1 MEQKK
6 DGFIGQKAIVVP
18 PAILES
24 LGANDMTRT
33 LHITD
38 IGYYPHAHG
47 HFRERENGSPQHI
60 LVYCTEGEGWVSF
73 GGSRNRVREG
83 QFFIIEAAT
92 PQVYAASASNPWT
105 IYWLHFAGDDA
116 GRFAPHC
123 NRIHT
128 IDSATDTRSDDRIRL
143 FENIYSNLEMGYHI
157 NNLQYV
163 SLSLWHLLG
172 AFLFVAQFCTTGQ
185 TAGAITPGGDPIQLA
200 INHMKAHIGDK
211 LTLQEI
217 AAQTGYS
224 PSYFGQLFLRQTGY
238 APLCYFAQLKIQEA
252 CSLLDFSEMKIKE
265 IAYRLGF
272 YDQYHFSKT
281 FREQTG
287 ESPRA
292 YRQRRKG

>member
-18 PAILES
+18 HTIMDTLA
-24 LGANDMTRT
+24 ANDITRT
-33 LHITD
+33 LYITD
-38 IGYYPHAHG
+38 IGYYPHAAG
-47 HFRERENGSPQHI
+47 HFRERENGSLQQI
-60 LVYCTEGEGWVSF
+60 LVYCVEGEGWVSF
-73 GGSRNRVREG
+73 GGSRNRVRKG
-83 QFFIIEAAT
+83 QFFIIEAGT
-92 PQVYAASASNPWT
+92 PHTYAASASKPWT
-105 IYWLHFAGDDA
+105 IYWLHFTGEESN
-116 GRFAPHC
+116 RFAQYC

-128 IDSATDTRSDDRIRL
+128 IDRVTDTRSEDRIQL
-143 FENIYSNLEMGYHI
+143 FENIYGNLEMGYHI

-163 SLSLWHLLG
+163 TLSLWHLLG
-172 AFLFVAQFCTTGQ
+172 SFLFVPQFCTNGNH
-185 TAGAITPGGDPIQLA
+185 AGEAITGGDTIQLA
-200 INHMKAHIGDK
+200 INYMKAHIGER
-211 LTLQEI
+211 LTLQEL
-217 AAQTGYS
+217 ARETGYS

-252 CSLLDFSEMKIKE
+252 CSLLDFSQMKIKE
-265 IAYRLGF
+265 IAYHLGF